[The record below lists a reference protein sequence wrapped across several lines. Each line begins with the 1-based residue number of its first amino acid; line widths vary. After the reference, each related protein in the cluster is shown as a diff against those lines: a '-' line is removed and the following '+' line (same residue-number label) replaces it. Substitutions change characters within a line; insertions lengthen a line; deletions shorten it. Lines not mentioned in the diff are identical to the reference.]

1 MNYFNEL
8 LILPLKQLIN
18 SLDYI
23 QIVNKP
29 TFISAGS
36 LLDQVY
42 VKQSLYDKIQNEVV
56 TVYHSDHDCVKTIIK
71 Q

>member
-1 MNYFNEL
+1 M
-8 LILPLKQLIN
+8 N
-18 SLDYI
+18 SLEYI

-42 VKQSLYDKIQNEVV
+42 VKQSLYDEIQNEVV
-56 TVYHSDHDCVKTIIK
+56 TVYYSDHDCVKIIIK